1 MGFFLKKTKSRNE
14 LKKNLKNIITCGEKF
29 LRANS
34 VAGGDVPQKKDAKI
48 KARNP
53 LKPSILP

>member
-1 MGFFLKKTKSRNE
+1 MKTKSRNE
-14 LKKNLKNIITCGEKF
+14 LKKNLKNIITCGEEF

>member
-1 MGFFLKKTKSRNE
+1 
-14 LKKNLKNIITCGEKF
+14 
-29 LRANS
+29 

-53 LKPSILP
+53 LKRLFYPKIFV